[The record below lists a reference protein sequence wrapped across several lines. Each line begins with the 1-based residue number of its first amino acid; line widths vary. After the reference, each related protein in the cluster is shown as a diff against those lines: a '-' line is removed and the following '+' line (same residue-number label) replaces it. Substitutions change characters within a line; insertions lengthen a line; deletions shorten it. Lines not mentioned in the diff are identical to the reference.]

1 MSIELS
7 NYIKSLPKEYDKDY
21 SLIINSDNVIVAVI
35 LKKLINDNVIRN
47 LHKKDMYIS
56 DISDMENLDMTKYMS
71 KYIISK
77 ILLSKNIRDNEMT
90 LRAIIKNNNV
100 IGIINDTYINRN
112 RLLSLIVGITGV
124 ELSILPLSVV
134 NLNEYKYSN
143 ELYKTAIISEIY

>member
-1 MSIELS
+1 
-7 NYIKSLPKEYDKDY
+7 
-21 SLIINSDNVIVAVI
+21 
-35 LKKLINDNVIRN
+35 
-47 LHKKDMYIS
+47 
-56 DISDMENLDMTKYMS
+56 
-71 KYIISK
+71 
-77 ILLSKNIRDNEMT
+77 MT

-143 ELYKTAIISEIY
+143 ELYKLAIISEIY

>member
-1 MSIELS
+1 M
-7 NYIKSLPKEYDKDY
+7 
-21 SLIINSDNVIVAVI
+21 
-35 LKKLINDNVIRN
+35 
-47 LHKKDMYIS
+47 
-56 DISDMENLDMTKYMS
+56 
-71 KYIISK
+71 
-77 ILLSKNIRDNEMT
+77 RDNEMT

-143 ELYKTAIISEIY
+143 ELYKSAIISEIY

>member
-1 MSIELS
+1 
-7 NYIKSLPKEYDKDY
+7 
-21 SLIINSDNVIVAVI
+21 
-35 LKKLINDNVIRN
+35 
-47 LHKKDMYIS
+47 
-56 DISDMENLDMTKYMS
+56 
-71 KYIISK
+71 
-77 ILLSKNIRDNEMT
+77 MT

-143 ELYKTAIISEIY
+143 ELYKLAMISEIY

>member
-1 MSIELS
+1 
-7 NYIKSLPKEYDKDY
+7 
-21 SLIINSDNVIVAVI
+21 
-35 LKKLINDNVIRN
+35 
-47 LHKKDMYIS
+47 
-56 DISDMENLDMTKYMS
+56 
-71 KYIISK
+71 
-77 ILLSKNIRDNEMT
+77 MT

>member
-1 MSIELS
+1 
-7 NYIKSLPKEYDKDY
+7 
-21 SLIINSDNVIVAVI
+21 
-35 LKKLINDNVIRN
+35 
-47 LHKKDMYIS
+47 
-56 DISDMENLDMTKYMS
+56 
-71 KYIISK
+71 
-77 ILLSKNIRDNEMT
+77 MT

-112 RLLSLIVGITGV
+112 RLLSLLVGITGV

>member
-1 MSIELS
+1 
-7 NYIKSLPKEYDKDY
+7 
-21 SLIINSDNVIVAVI
+21 
-35 LKKLINDNVIRN
+35 
-47 LHKKDMYIS
+47 
-56 DISDMENLDMTKYMS
+56 
-71 KYIISK
+71 
-77 ILLSKNIRDNEMT
+77 MT

-143 ELYKTAIISEIY
+143 ELYKSAIISEIY